1 MASTGKSPLAAL
13 AEEKGLSTEKLSQAL
28 RSQVFRDGKATGEE
42 VFMYAARCK
51 RYGIDPLAREL
62 LVWRS
67 NGALIFY
74 LGVDAWARIVNR
86 HPQFDGIEFNY
97 SEEQFE
103 SSGGKKAYEWIEC
116 IIHRKDRNHSIR
128 VREDFDEVNK
138 GTRPWADMPKRMHR
152 HKVFVQCAR
161 LAFGLTDLHSEDD
174 LETVSD
180 VQDASRH
187 STLTMDADQLRLAVE
202 QMVELVRSGV
212 PPEIAQGQLGQL
224 SESQQAEAQALFAE
238 LSSQEPSTPESENS
252 DSE

>member
-1 MASTGKSPLAAL
+1 M
-13 AEEKGLSTEKLSQAL
+13 
-28 RSQVFRDGKATGEE
+28 
-42 VFMYAARCK
+42 
-51 RYGIDPLAREL
+51 
-62 LVWRS
+62 
-67 NGALIFY
+67 
-74 LGVDAWARIVNR
+74 
-86 HPQFDGIEFNY
+86 
-97 SEEQFE
+97 
-103 SSGGKKAYEWIEC
+103 
-116 IIHRKDRNHSIR
+116 
-128 VREDFDEVNK
+128 NK

-224 SESQQAEAQALFAE
+224 SESQKAEAQALFAE